1 MRMRIAFHSETE
13 HKKIEMKKVTLL
25 LVLLVTALMGYAQ
38 RAIEVAPAQITEV
51 EGFNPAAKR
60 VYAELS
66 CENQLFS
73 TKVKVSIDFGQS
85 TSWLSSMSE
94 SRLVD
99 KDGKEIKFNSMID
112 ALNYLTQF
120 GWRFAQAYVVPNG
133 SGSKDSMSVSG
144 TTYWILY
151 KDVDDYS
158 QITEGFTTKRQQ
170 RSN

>member
-1 MRMRIAFHSETE
+1 MR
-13 HKKIEMKKVTLL
+13 KIILL
-25 LVLLVTALMGYAQ
+25 FVLMVGFGVAHAQ
-38 RAIEVAPAQITEV
+38 DVVEVAPAQITEV

-60 VYAELS
+60 VYAQLS
-66 CENQLFS
+66 CEGQLFS

-85 TSWLSSMSE
+85 TSWLTSMSE

-99 KDGKEIKFNSMID
+99 RNGKEIKFNSMID

-120 GWRFAQAYVVPNG
+120 GWRFAQAYVVPTG
-133 SGSKDSMSVSG
+133 SGSKDSMSVGG

-158 QITEGFTTKRQQ
+158 QITEGFTTRRQQ
-170 RSN
+170 RGN

>member
-1 MRMRIAFHSETE
+1 MR
-13 HKKIEMKKVTLL
+13 KIVLL
-25 LVLLVTALMGYAQ
+25 LVLMMGLGSIGAQ
-38 RAIEVAPAQITEV
+38 EVIELSPAQVSEYEG

-60 VYAELS
+60 VYAQLS
-66 CENQLFS
+66 CEEQLFS

-85 TSWLSSMSE
+85 TSWLTSMSD

-99 KDGKEIKFNSMID
+99 RNGKEIKFNSMID
-112 ALNYLTQF
+112 ALNYLTQY
-120 GWRFAQAYVVPNG
+120 GWRFAQAYVVPKG
-133 SGSKDSMSVSG
+133 GGGRDDVSFGG

-170 RSN
+170 RGN

>member
-1 MRMRIAFHSETE
+1 MRKIA
-13 HKKIEMKKVTLL
+13 LL
-25 LVLLVTALMGYAQ
+25 LVLMMGLGSIGAQ
-38 RAIEVAPAQITEV
+38 DIIEVDPAQISEY

-60 VYAELS
+60 VYAQLS
-66 CENQLFS
+66 CEGQLFS

-85 TSWLSSMSE
+85 TSWLTSMSE

-99 KDGKEIKFNSMID
+99 RNGKEIKFNSMID

-133 SGSKDSMSVSG
+133 SGGRDNVSIGG

-170 RSN
+170 RDN

>member
-1 MRMRIAFHSETE
+1 M
-13 HKKIEMKKVTLL
+13 KKITLL
-25 LVLLVTALMGYAQ
+25 LVLLVSALMGFAQ
-38 RAIEVAPAQITEV
+38 DVLEIAPAQVSEV

-60 VYAELS
+60 VYAQLS
-66 CENQLFS
+66 CEEQLFS

-85 TSWLSSMSE
+85 TSWLFSMSE

-99 KDGKEIKFNSMID
+99 KNGKEIKFNSMID

-120 GWRFAQAYVVPNG
+120 GWRFAQAYVVPRG
-133 SGSKDSMSVSG
+133 TRDEVGG

-158 QITEGFTTKRQQ
+158 QISEGFTTRRQ
-170 RSN
+170 RGGN

>member
-1 MRMRIAFHSETE
+1 
-13 HKKIEMKKVTLL
+13 MKKTTLL
-25 LVLLVTALMGYAQ
+25 IVLLVTALMGFAQ
-38 RAIEVAPAQITEV
+38 DVLDIAPAQITEV

-60 VYAELS
+60 VYAQLS
-66 CENQLFS
+66 CEGQLFS

-85 TSWLSSMSE
+85 TSWLFSMSE

-120 GWRFAQAYVVPNG
+120 GWRFAQAYVVPRG
-133 SGSKDSMSVSG
+133 TRDDVGG

-158 QITEGFTTKRQQ
+158 QISEGFTTRRQQ
-170 RSN
+170 RGN

>member
-1 MRMRIAFHSETE
+1 
-13 HKKIEMKKVTLL
+13 MKKTTLL
-25 LVLLVTALMGYAQ
+25 LVLLVSALMGYAQ
-38 RAIEVAPAQITEV
+38 DVLDIAPAQVSEV

-66 CENQLFS
+66 CEGQLFS
-73 TKVKVSIDFGQS
+73 TYVKVSIDFGQS

-99 KDGKEIKFNSMID
+99 RNGKDIKFNSMID

-120 GWRFAQAYVVPNG
+120 GWRFAQAYVVPRG
-133 SGSKDSMSVSG
+133 TRDEVGG

-158 QITEGFTTKRQQ
+158 QISEGFTTRRQQ
-170 RSN
+170 RGN

>member
-1 MRMRIAFHSETE
+1 
-13 HKKIEMKKVTLL
+13 
-25 LVLLVTALMGYAQ
+25 MGYAQ
-38 RAIEVAPAQITEV
+38 DVLDIAPAQVNEV

-60 VYAELS
+60 VYAQLS
-66 CENQLFS
+66 YEEQLFS

-85 TSWLSSMSE
+85 TSWLFSMSE

-112 ALNYLTQF
+112 AMNYLTQF
-120 GWRFAQAYVVPNG
+120 GWRFAQAYVVPKG
-133 SGSKDSMSVSG
+133 SGGKDSMSVSG

-158 QITEGFTTKRQQ
+158 QITEGFTTKRQ
-170 RSN
+170 RGGN

>member
-1 MRMRIAFHSETE
+1 
-13 HKKIEMKKVTLL
+13 MKKTTLL
-25 LVLLVTALMGYAQ
+25 LVLLVSSLMGIAQ
-38 RAIEVAPAQITEV
+38 DVLDIAPAQVSEV

-66 CENQLFS
+66 CEGQLFS

-99 KDGKEIKFNSMID
+99 RDGKDIKFNSMID
-112 ALNYLTQF
+112 ALNYLAQF
-120 GWRFAQAYVVPNG
+120 GWRFAQAYVVPRG
-133 SGSKDSMSVSG
+133 TRDEVGG

-158 QITEGFTTKRQQ
+158 QISEGFTTRRQQ
-170 RSN
+170 RGN

>member
-1 MRMRIAFHSETE
+1 
-13 HKKIEMKKVTLL
+13 MKKVTLL

-38 RAIEVAPAQITEV
+38 EAIEVAPAQITEV

-99 KDGKEIKFNSMID
+99 KDGKEPTGFFTRMWMTTARLPKALPPGTNS
-112 ALNYLTQF
+112 A
-120 GWRFAQAYVVPNG
+120 A
-133 SGSKDSMSVSG
+133 
-144 TTYWILY
+144 
-151 KDVDDYS
+151 
-158 QITEGFTTKRQQ
+158 TKCHRLKQE
-170 RSN
+170 SA

>member
-1 MRMRIAFHSETE
+1 MM
-13 HKKIEMKKVTLL
+13 M
-25 LVLLVTALMGYAQ
+25 ALASANAQ
-38 RAIEVAPAQITEV
+38 DVMDLAPAQVAEV

-66 CENQLFS
+66 CDHQLFS
-73 TKVKVSIDFGQS
+73 SKVKVSIDFGQS
-85 TSWLSSMSE
+85 TSWLTSMSE

-99 KDGKEIKFNSMID
+99 RNGKEIKFNSMID

-120 GWRFAQAYVVPNG
+120 GWRFAQAYVLPKG
-133 SGSKDSMSVSG
+133 SGGDVSG

-158 QITEGFTTKRQQ
+158 QITEGFTTRRQQ
-170 RSN
+170 RGN

>member
-1 MRMRIAFHSETE
+1 MRKTA
-13 HKKIEMKKVTLL
+13 LL
-25 LVLLVTALMGYAQ
+25 LVLLVSSLMGIAQ
-38 RAIEVAPAQITEV
+38 DVLDIAPAQVSEV

-66 CENQLFS
+66 CEGQLFS

-99 KDGKEIKFNSMID
+99 RNGKDIKFNSMID
-112 ALNYLTQF
+112 ALNYLAQF
-120 GWRFAQAYVVPNG
+120 GWRFAQAYVVPRG
-133 SGSKDSMSVSG
+133 TRDEVGG

-158 QITEGFTTKRQQ
+158 QISEGFTTRRQL
-170 RSN
+170 RGN

>member
-1 MRMRIAFHSETE
+1 MR
-13 HKKIEMKKVTLL
+13 KIILL
-25 LVLLVTALMGYAQ
+25 FVLMTGLGVAHAQ
-38 RAIEVAPAQITEV
+38 DVVEVAPAQITEV

-60 VYAELS
+60 VYAQLS
-66 CENQLFS
+66 CEEQLFS

-85 TSWLSSMSE
+85 TSWLTSMSE

-99 KDGKEIKFNSMID
+99 KNGKEIKFNSMID

-120 GWRFAQAYVVPNG
+120 GWRFAQAYVVPRG
-133 SGSKDSMSVSG
+133 TRDEVGG

-158 QITEGFTTKRQQ
+158 QISEGFTTRRQ
-170 RSN
+170 RGGN

>member
-1 MRMRIAFHSETE
+1 
-13 HKKIEMKKVTLL
+13 MKKTTLL
-25 LVLLVTALMGYAQ
+25 LVLLVSSLMGIAQ
-38 RAIEVAPAQITEV
+38 DVLDIAPAQVSEV

-66 CENQLFS
+66 CEGQLFS

-99 KDGKEIKFNSMID
+99 RNGKDIKFNSMID

-120 GWRFAQAYVVPNG
+120 GWRFAQAYVVPKG
-133 SGSKDSMSVSG
+133 SGGKDSMSVSG

-158 QITEGFTTKRQQ
+158 QITEGFTTRRQ
-170 RSN
+170 RGGN

>member
-1 MRMRIAFHSETE
+1 MRRIF
-13 HKKIEMKKVTLL
+13 LL
-25 LVLLVTALMGYAQ
+25 FVLMMGLGVAHAQ
-38 RAIEVAPAQITEV
+38 DVLDIAPAQVSEV

-60 VYAELS
+60 VYAQLS
-66 CENQLFS
+66 CEGQLFS

-99 KDGKEIKFNSMID
+99 RNGNEIKFNSMID

-133 SGSKDSMSVSG
+133 SGGKDSMSIGG

-170 RSN
+170 RGN

>member
-1 MRMRIAFHSETE
+1 MRKT
-13 HKKIEMKKVTLL
+13 TLL
-25 LVLLVTALMGYAQ
+25 LVLLVSSLMGIAQ
-38 RAIEVAPAQITEV
+38 DVLDIAPAQVSEV

-66 CENQLFS
+66 CEGQLFS

-99 KDGKEIKFNSMID
+99 RNGKDIKFNSMID
-112 ALNYLTQF
+112 ALNYLAQF
-120 GWRFAQAYVVPNG
+120 GWRFAQAYVVPRG
-133 SGSKDSMSVSG
+133 TRDEVGG

-158 QITEGFTTKRQQ
+158 QISEGFTTRSQQ
-170 RSN
+170 RGN

>member
-1 MRMRIAFHSETE
+1 MRKTA
-13 HKKIEMKKVTLL
+13 LL
-25 LVLLVTALMGYAQ
+25 LVLLASSLMGIAQ
-38 RAIEVAPAQITEV
+38 DVLDIAPAQVSEV

-66 CENQLFS
+66 CEGQLFS

-99 KDGKEIKFNSMID
+99 RNGKDIKFNSMID
-112 ALNYLTQF
+112 ALNYLAQF
-120 GWRFAQAYVVPNG
+120 GWRFAQAYVVPRG
-133 SGSKDSMSVSG
+133 TRDEVGG

-158 QITEGFTTKRQQ
+158 QISEGFTTRRQQ
-170 RSN
+170 RGN

>member
-1 MRMRIAFHSETE
+1 MR
-13 HKKIEMKKVTLL
+13 KIILL
-25 LVLLVTALMGYAQ
+25 FVLMAGLGVAHAQ
-38 RAIEVAPAQITEV
+38 DVVEVAPAEISEV

-60 VYAELS
+60 VYAQLS
-66 CENQLFS
+66 CEEQLFS

-85 TSWLSSMSE
+85 TSWLFSMSE

-99 KDGKEIKFNSMID
+99 KNGKEIKFNSMID

-120 GWRFAQAYVVPNG
+120 GWRFAQAYVVPRG
-133 SGSKDSMSVSG
+133 SRDEVGG

-158 QITEGFTTKRQQ
+158 QISEGFTTRRQQ
-170 RSN
+170 RGN

>member
-1 MRMRIAFHSETE
+1 MR
-13 HKKIEMKKVTLL
+13 KIILL
-25 LVLLVTALMGYAQ
+25 FVLMMGLGVAHTQ
-38 RAIEVAPAQITEV
+38 DVVEVAPAEISEI

-60 VYAELS
+60 VYAQLS
-66 CENQLFS
+66 CEEQLFS

-85 TSWLSSMSE
+85 TSWLFSMSE

-99 KDGKEIKFNSMID
+99 KNGKEIKFNSMID

-158 QITEGFTTKRQQ
+158 QITEGFTIRRQL
-170 RSN
+170 RGN

>member
-1 MRMRIAFHSETE
+1 MRMRLAFHSEIE
-13 HKKIEMKKVTLL
+13 HNKIEMKKVTLL
-25 LVLLVTALMGYAQ
+25 LVLLVSAMMGYAQ
-38 RAIEVAPAQITEV
+38 EAIEVAPAQITDV

-60 VYAELS
+60 VYAQLS
-66 CENQLFS
+66 CEGQLFS

-120 GWRFAQAYVVPNG
+120 GWRFAQAYVVPND

-158 QITEGFTTKRQQ
+158 QITEGFTTRRQV
-170 RSN
+170 RGN